1 MTNELPLWLIVSG
14 PPAAGK
20 TTMARRIAQDLRLP
34 LIEKDVLKD
43 ALYKAMGFGDQDW
56 SRQIGIAGISLLFLT
71 ADRMLQAGSSPITE
85 SNFCRQLSSGQ
96 AGEIAVRTRAKV
108 VQVHCS
114 APPDTLV
121 TRNAARL
128 TPAGLRPGHHV
139 MPSEELLGGIRA
151 GTWELLDIPSTII
164 RVDTS
169 SSFDYTNIL
178 RNICQE
184 APHISHTK
192 Q

>member
-1 MTNELPLWLIVSG
+1 MTNELPLWLIVTG

-34 LIEKDVLKD
+34 LIEKDALKD
-43 ALYKAMGFGDQDW
+43 ALYKAMGFGDQNW
-56 SRQIGIAGISLLFLT
+56 SRQIGIAAISLLFLT

-96 AGEIAVRTRAKV
+96 VGEIADRTRAKV
-108 VQVHCS
+108 VQVP